1 MQGKAMSEAL
11 LPDLPIELQTLAVG
25 LYPIPEL
32 ARRALLAIWPLQ
44 GFRSAYDDRT
54 LWSPDAQKDSK
65 LSARRQLFEKNLSE
79 EGAPF
84 QSIEQPYFVA
94 KYTSGS
100 LRSPYP
106 ELSDAEFWLYVNLYG
121 SEQAARQSLE
131 GKKIPSLDWKTTL
144 EYLRQ
149 SLNPGI
155 WDSLVRRVR
164 NKKAHDP
171 RLIAWSAQT
180 DLLYPSYS

>member
-1 MQGKAMSEAL
+1 MSEAL
-11 LPDLPIELQTLAVG
+11 LPDLPIDLQTLALE

-44 GFRSAYDDRT
+44 GFRSAYEERT

-65 LSARRQLFEKNLSE
+65 LSARRQLFEKNLRE
-79 EGAPF
+79 EKAPF
-84 QSIEQPYFVA
+84 QRIEQPYFVS

-100 LRSPYP
+100 LRSPFP

-131 GKKIPSLDWKTTL
+131 GKKVPSLDWKTTL
-144 EYLRQ
+144 EYLQ
-149 SLNPGI
+149 HALNPGI
-155 WDSLVRRVR
+155 WDALVRRVS
-164 NKKAHDP
+164 NKRRHDP
-171 RLIAWSAQT
+171 HLVAWTAQT